1 MSRAMEKMESSSMQ
15 RSQNSEQPTKIEE
28 LLQVLITTLTS
39 QSERIKKIEE
49 AQVSLMLVLTSKTST
64 SEASEADSLTNDINA
79 IKKTLNE
86 QSETLSELG
95 ETVSDKRVLK
105 LNDGSEVS
113 ASELQAYSMTKQI
126 KAEMKKTTTALDD
139 LRRETVLALEKLEKT
154 VGNGRTV
161 RVDMSK
167 LSEYAVGVLDE
178 RLSVAVEER
187 VQRIESTLDGYEQRV
202 ANIGT
207 QKTAEAA
214 QKVDTVI
221 DKANKAVA
229 SLERNESRLEAL
241 EGRIPWTAVGK
252 VAIAVLPLFA
262 SLLLVGG
269 LVWGVGSM
277 FGIGPLFGWAW
288 GLFTA
293 ASLWWQKM
301 LIAAATLGGA
311 ALFIWVVLR
320 VSRWVYEELR

>member
-1 MSRAMEKMESSSMQ
+1 MSTLDKIMQEQQALEMLASLMSRLDAVEDQERELTKANNATSGFLKAMDEAHTAAFKRLEGLISQQPEQ
-15 RSQNSEQPTKIEE
+15 RSQTQLDDETKNRLSEIE
-28 LLQVLITTLTS
+28 
-39 QSERIKKIEE
+39 
-49 AQVSLMLVLTSKTST
+49 
-64 SEASEADSLTNDINA
+64 
-79 IKKTLNE
+79 KTLDAVAK
-86 QSETLSELG
+86 QL
-95 ETVSDKRVLK
+95 SDKRVVK
-105 LNDGSEVS
+105 LSDGTSVP
-113 ASELQAYSMTKQI
+113 ASDLQAFSMMKQI
-126 KAEMKKTTTALDD
+126 KAGMTTMTSALDE
-139 LRRETVLALEKLEKT
+139 LKKI

-161 RVDMSK
+161 RVDMNQ

-202 ANIGT
+202 ANIGA
-207 QKTAEAA
+207 QKTTEAA

-241 EGRIPWTAVGK
+241 EGRIPWTTVGK
-252 VAIAVLPLFA
+252 VAIAALPLFA

-269 LVWGVGSM
+269 LVWGFGSM
-277 FGIGPLFGWAW
+277 VGIGPLFGWAW
-288 GLFTA
+288 GAFTA
-293 ASLWWQKM
+293 ASLWWQKA

>member
-1 MSRAMEKMESSSMQ
+1 MSTLDKIMQEQQALEMLASLMSRLDAVEAQERELTKANNAMSGFIKAMDEALTAAIKQVKELI
-15 RSQNSEQPTKIEE
+15 SQQHEQPSQTQLDDETKNRLSEIE
-28 LLQVLITTLTS
+28 
-39 QSERIKKIEE
+39 
-49 AQVSLMLVLTSKTST
+49 
-64 SEASEADSLTNDINA
+64 
-79 IKKTLNE
+79 KTLAAVAK
-86 QSETLSELG
+86 QL
-95 ETVSDKRVLK
+95 SDKRVVK
-105 LNDGSEVS
+105 LSDGSSVS
-113 ASELQAYSMTKQI
+113 ASDLQAFSMTKQI
-126 KAEMKKTTTALDD
+126 SSDLTKTTSALGE
-139 LRRETVLALEKLEKT
+139 LKKT

-187 VQRIESTLDGYEQRV
+187 VQRIKSTLDGYEQRV
-202 ANIGT
+202 VDIG
-207 QKTAEAA
+207 A
-214 QKVDTVI
+214 QKVAETAQKVAEVT
-221 DKANKAVA
+221 DKANKVFA
-229 SLERNESRLEAL
+229 SLERNERRLEDL
-241 EGRIPWTAVGK
+241 EGRIPWTTVGK

-269 LVWGVGSM
+269 LVWGVMSM

-288 GLFTA
+288 ASFTA

>member
-1 MSRAMEKMESSSMQ
+1 MSTLDKIMQEQQALEMLASLMSRLDAVEDQEHELTKANNATSGFLKAMDEAHTAAFKRLEGLISQQPEQ
-15 RSQNSEQPTKIEE
+15 RSQTQLDDETKNRLSEIE
-28 LLQVLITTLTS
+28 
-39 QSERIKKIEE
+39 
-49 AQVSLMLVLTSKTST
+49 
-64 SEASEADSLTNDINA
+64 
-79 IKKTLNE
+79 KTLDAVAK
-86 QSETLSELG
+86 QL
-95 ETVSDKRVLK
+95 SDKRVVK
-105 LNDGSEVS
+105 LSDGTSVP
-113 ASELQAYSMTKQI
+113 ASDLQAFSMMKQI
-126 KAEMKKTTTALDD
+126 KAGMTTMTSALDE
-139 LRRETVLALEKLEKT
+139 LKKI

-161 RVDMSK
+161 RVDMNQ

-202 ANIGT
+202 ANIGA
-207 QKTAEAA
+207 QKTTEAA

-241 EGRIPWTAVGK
+241 EGRIPWPTVGK

-269 LVWGVGSM
+269 LVWGFGSM
-277 FGIGPLFGWAW
+277 VGIGPLFGWAW
-288 GLFTA
+288 GAFTA
-293 ASLWWQKM
+293 ASLWWQKA

>member
-95 ETVSDKRVLK
+95 KTVSDKRVLK
-105 LNDGSEVS
+105 LSDGSEVS
-113 ASELQAYSMTKQI
+113 NSELQAFSMMKQI
-126 KAEMKKTTTALDD
+126 SSGQTKMITALGE
-139 LRRETVLALEKLEKT
+139 LKKT

-202 ANIGT
+202 ADIG
-207 QKTAEAA
+207 A
-214 QKVDTVI
+214 QKVAETAQKVAEVS
-221 DKANKAVA
+221 DKANKVFA
-229 SLERNESRLEAL
+229 SLERNERRLEDL
-241 EGRIPWTAVGK
+241 EGRIPWTTVGK

-269 LVWGVGSM
+269 LVWGVMSM

-288 GLFTA
+288 GAFTA
-293 ASLWWQKM
+293 ASLWWQKA

>member
-1 MSRAMEKMESSSMQ
+1 MSALDKIMQEQQDSETLASLTLRLDAVEAQSRKLTEANNATSDFLEGMDEALTAAINQVKELISQQPEQ
-15 RSQNSEQPTKIEE
+15 RSQTQLDDETKNRLSEIE
-28 LLQVLITTLTS
+28 
-39 QSERIKKIEE
+39 
-49 AQVSLMLVLTSKTST
+49 
-64 SEASEADSLTNDINA
+64 
-79 IKKTLNE
+79 KTLDAVAK
-86 QSETLSELG
+86 QL
-95 ETVSDKRVLK
+95 SDKRVVK
-105 LNDGSEVS
+105 LSDGTSVP
-113 ASELQAYSMTKQI
+113 ASDLQAFSMMKQI
-126 KAEMKKTTTALDD
+126 KAGMTTITSALDE
-139 LRRETVLALEKLEKT
+139 LKKI

-161 RVDMSK
+161 RVDMNQ

-202 ANIGT
+202 ANIGA
-207 QKTAEAA
+207 QKTTEAA

-241 EGRIPWTAVGK
+241 EGRIPWTTVGK

-269 LVWGVGSM
+269 LVWGFGSM
-277 FGIGPLFGWAW
+277 VGIGPLFGWAW
-288 GLFTA
+288 GAFTA
-293 ASLWWQKM
+293 ASLWWQKA

>member
-1 MSRAMEKMESSSMQ
+1 MSTLDKIMQEQQALEMLASLMSRLDAVEDQERELTKANNATSGFLKAMDEAHTAAFKRLEGLISQQPEQ
-15 RSQNSEQPTKIEE
+15 RSQTQLDDETKNRLSEIE
-28 LLQVLITTLTS
+28 
-39 QSERIKKIEE
+39 
-49 AQVSLMLVLTSKTST
+49 
-64 SEASEADSLTNDINA
+64 
-79 IKKTLNE
+79 KTLDAVAK
-86 QSETLSELG
+86 QL
-95 ETVSDKRVLK
+95 SDKRVVK
-105 LNDGSEVS
+105 LSDGTSVP
-113 ASELQAYSMTKQI
+113 ASDLQAFSMMKQI
-126 KAEMKKTTTALDD
+126 KAGMTTMTSALDE
-139 LRRETVLALEKLEKT
+139 LKKI

-161 RVDMSK
+161 RVDMNQ

-187 VQRIESTLDGYEQRV
+187 VQRIERTLDGYEQRV
-202 ANIGT
+202 ANIGA
-207 QKTAEAA
+207 QKTTEAA

-241 EGRIPWTAVGK
+241 EGRIPWTTVGK

-269 LVWGVGSM
+269 LVWGFGSM
-277 FGIGPLFGWAW
+277 VGIGPLFGWAW
-288 GLFTA
+288 GAFTA
-293 ASLWWQKM
+293 ASLWWQKA

>member
-1 MSRAMEKMESSSMQ
+1 MSTLDKIMQEQQALEMLASLMSRLDAVEDQERELTKANNATSGFLKAMDEAHTAAFKRLEGLISQQPEQ
-15 RSQNSEQPTKIEE
+15 RSQTQLDDETKNRLSEIE
-28 LLQVLITTLTS
+28 
-39 QSERIKKIEE
+39 
-49 AQVSLMLVLTSKTST
+49 
-64 SEASEADSLTNDINA
+64 
-79 IKKTLNE
+79 KTLDAVAK
-86 QSETLSELG
+86 QL
-95 ETVSDKRVLK
+95 SDKRVVK
-105 LNDGSEVS
+105 LSDGTSVP
-113 ASELQAYSMTKQI
+113 ASDLQAFSMMKQI
-126 KAEMKKTTTALDD
+126 KAGMTTMTSALDE
-139 LRRETVLALEKLEKT
+139 LKKI

-161 RVDMSK
+161 RVDMNQ

-202 ANIGT
+202 ANIGA
-207 QKTAEAA
+207 QKTTEAA

-241 EGRIPWTAVGK
+241 EGRIPWTTVGK

-269 LVWGVGSM
+269 LVWGFGSM
-277 FGIGPLFGWAW
+277 VGIGPLFGWAW
-288 GLFTA
+288 GAFTA
-293 ASLWWQKM
+293 ASLWWQKA

>member
-1 MSRAMEKMESSSMQ
+1 MSTLDKIMQEQQALEMLASLMSRLDAVEDQERELTKANNATSGFLKAMDEAHTAAFKRLEGLISQQPEQ
-15 RSQNSEQPTKIEE
+15 RSQTQLDDETKNRLNEIE
-28 LLQVLITTLTS
+28 
-39 QSERIKKIEE
+39 
-49 AQVSLMLVLTSKTST
+49 
-64 SEASEADSLTNDINA
+64 
-79 IKKTLNE
+79 KTLDAVAK
-86 QSETLSELG
+86 QL
-95 ETVSDKRVLK
+95 SDKRVVK
-105 LNDGSEVS
+105 LSDGTSVP
-113 ASELQAYSMTKQI
+113 ASDLQAFSMMKQI
-126 KAEMKKTTTALDD
+126 KAGMTTMTSALDE
-139 LRRETVLALEKLEKT
+139 LKKI

-161 RVDMSK
+161 RVDMNQ

-178 RLSVAVEER
+178 RLSVAVEKR

-202 ANIGT
+202 ANIGA
-207 QKTAEAA
+207 QKTTEAA

-241 EGRIPWTAVGK
+241 EGRIPWTTVGK

-269 LVWGVGSM
+269 LVWGFGSM
-277 FGIGPLFGWAW
+277 VGIGPLFGWAW
-288 GLFTA
+288 GAFTA
-293 ASLWWQKM
+293 ASLWWQKA

>member
-1 MSRAMEKMESSSMQ
+1 MSTLDKIMQEQQALEMLASLMSRLDAVEDQERELTKANNATSGFLKAMDEAHTAAFKRLEGLISQQPEQ
-15 RSQNSEQPTKIEE
+15 RSQTQLDDETKNRLSEIE
-28 LLQVLITTLTS
+28 
-39 QSERIKKIEE
+39 
-49 AQVSLMLVLTSKTST
+49 
-64 SEASEADSLTNDINA
+64 
-79 IKKTLNE
+79 KTLDAVAK
-86 QSETLSELG
+86 QL
-95 ETVSDKRVLK
+95 SDKRVVK
-105 LNDGSEVS
+105 LSDGTSVP
-113 ASELQAYSMTKQI
+113 ASDLQAFSMMKQI
-126 KAEMKKTTTALDD
+126 KAGMTTMTSALDE
-139 LRRETVLALEKLEKT
+139 LKKI

-161 RVDMSK
+161 RVDMNQ

-202 ANIGT
+202 ANIGA
-207 QKTAEAA
+207 QKTTEAA

-241 EGRIPWTAVGK
+241 EGRIPWTMVGK

-269 LVWGVGSM
+269 LVWGFGSM
-277 FGIGPLFGWAW
+277 VGIGPLFGWAW
-288 GLFTA
+288 GAFTA
-293 ASLWWQKM
+293 ASLWWQKA